1 MSLAVFSDTF
11 EAEVLTAKEPVVVDF
26 WATWCAPC
34 RALAPTIDKIALQ
47 YEGRAKVVKVDV
59 DQAPDI
65 AAQYGIQ
72 SIPTVMVFQDGKE
85 ATRWVGA
92 HPALVYTKE
101 LDRLV
106 RGSGGTGA

>member
-11 EAEVLTAKEPVVVDF
+11 ETEVLQAKEPVVVDF

-34 RALAPTIDKIALQ
+34 RALAPTIDKLATQ

-65 AAQYGIQ
+65 AGQFGIQ
-72 SIPTVMVFQDGKE
+72 SIPTVMVFRSGKE
-85 ATRWVGA
+85 AARWVGA
-92 HPALVYTKE
+92 HPLPTYTKE

-106 RGSGGTGA
+106 GESGA

>member
-1 MSLAVFSDTF
+1 MSQAVFSDTF

-34 RALAPTIDKIALQ
+34 RALAPTIDKIAQQ

-65 AAQYGIQ
+65 ASQFGIQ
-72 SIPTVMVFQDGKE
+72 SIPTVMVFQGGKE
-85 ATRWVGA
+85 AKRWVGA
-92 HPALVYTKE
+92 QPLPAYTKE
-101 LDRLV
+101 LDALLT
-106 RGSGGTGA
+106 GTA